1 MSLHD
6 LHHRHSATRRSIA
19 RAAILMLLALAALA
33 GTGPDALAQRREV
46 PSSREQVQFSFA
58 PIVRRTAPAVVN
70 VYVSSRVRAFSSPFA
85 GDPLFERLFGESFG
99 MPQER
104 IQRSLGSGVIVSA
117 DGVVVTNAHVVKARG
132 ETEIRVALADKR
144 EFDAKILLQDEK
156 TDIAVLKIDGNGAR
170 FDHLEFEDSD
180 SLEVGDLVLA
190 IGNPFGVGQT
200 VTSGIVSALARSE
213 VGRSEASVFIQT
225 DAAINPGNSGG
236 ALVDVAGKVVGINTM
251 IYTRSGGSV
260 GIGFAIPSNLVK
272 LYVDSAVAGR
282 KVERPWIGARLET
295 MTREIAEG
303 LGLERI
309 AGAVVARVDAKGPAA
324 KAGIEAGDVITHV
337 DGFEVTDARSALY
350 RMTTRGVGKTAEIGL
365 IKRGKPAVVKLALQ
379 AAPPPGADD
388 VRNLS
393 GRHPFDG
400 ARVANLLPGVADE
413 LGIDAT
419 EGVVILSVRP
429 GSISGRLQ
437 FQPGDVIVSL
447 QDQKVE
453 TVRDL
458 EGVLSSRQRLWVIGI
473 RRGGQLL
480 SMQVPG

>member
-1 MSLHD
+1 MSQSNVRSHP
-6 LHHRHSATRRSIA
+6 TRPLGGFA
-19 RAAILMLLALAALA
+19 RACSLAVLSLVTALVA
-33 GTGPDALAQRREV
+33 WQPAEAQRRE
-46 PSSREQVQFSFA
+46 PPASREQVQYSFA

-70 VYVSSRVRAFSSPFA
+70 VYVSSKVRTFSSPFA
-85 GDPLFERLFGESFG
+85 GDPLFERLFGESLG

-104 IQRSLGSGVIVSA
+104 IQRSLGSGVVVSPE
-117 DGVVVTNAHVVKARG
+117 GVVVTNAHVVKARG

-156 TDIAVLKIDGNGAR
+156 SDIAVLKIDGNGTR
-170 FDHLEFEDSD
+170 FEHLEFEDSD

-213 VGRSEASVFIQT
+213 IARSEASVFIQT

-282 KVERPWIGARLET
+282 KVERPWIGARLES
-295 MTREIAEG
+295 MTREVAEG
-303 LGLERI
+303 LGIERI
-309 AGAVVARVDAKGPAA
+309 AGAVVARVDARGPAA
-324 KAGIEAGDVITHV
+324 KAGLEAGDVVTRV
-337 DGFEVTDARSALY
+337 DGFEVVDARSALY
-350 RMTTRGVGKTAEIGL
+350 RMTTRGVGKTTEL
-365 IKRGKPAVVKLALQ
+365 SVIKRGKPVVLKLALQ
-379 AAPPPGADD
+379 AAPPPGPDD

-419 EGVVILSVRP
+419 EGVAILSVRA

-437 FQPGDVIVSL
+437 FQPGDVIVSV
-447 QDQKVE
+447 QDQKIDH
-453 TVRDL
+453 VRDL
-458 EGVLSSRQRLWVIGI
+458 ESVLDTRQRLWVIGI

-480 SMQVPG
+480 SLQVPG